1 LNEALLH
8 KEVQQFINDHLKSDL
23 SKLILKGSP
32 FKDVKIQELAA
43 QIQSKSKS
51 RNKLPTW
58 FDTNSIYYPKS
69 LSIEQTSSELT
80 AQYKASLIDGDKI
93 IDLTGGFGV
102 DSYFFAKK
110 FKSVIH
116 CEIDTELS
124 KIVRHNFVQLGLKN
138 IACFNTNGIDE
149 LTKNE
154 AFYDWI
160 YIDPSRRDALKTKVF
175 KLEDCLP
182 DVGKHLGV
190 FLERSDNIMIKLSPL
205 LDISRTIKGLS
216 FVKEIHVVAVKNEV
230 KELLILIQKGYEAP
244 SKIKTINIVEAG
256 QQTFEGYFPSNAGVE
271 FSAPKK
277 HLYEP
282 NAALLKSG
290 LFNEVSSELNAP
302 KLHSNSHLYT
312 SDELIDFPGRRFTI
326 LSVFKYNK
334 KLLKRNFK
342 CKNANITTRNFH
354 DSVAEIRKKTGIKEG
369 GNDYLFF
376 TTDIQENSI
385 VIHCKK
391 V

>member
-23 SKLILKGSP
+23 SKLILKGTP

-51 RNKLPTW
+51 RDKLPTW
-58 FDTNSIYYPKS
+58 FHTNSIYYPKS

-80 AQYKASLIDGDKI
+80 AQYKASLIEGDQL

-110 FKSVIH
+110 FNSVIH

-124 KIVRHNFVQLGLKN
+124 KIVRHNFIQLELKN
-138 IACFNTNGIDE
+138 ITSFNTNGIDE
-149 LTKNE
+149 LSKNE
-154 AFYDWI
+154 TFFDWI

-182 DVGKHLGV
+182 DVGKHLDV
-190 FLERSDNIMIKLSPL
+190 FLERSDNVMIKLSPL
-205 LDISRTIKGLS
+205 LDISLTIKDLK

-230 KELLILIQKGYEAP
+230 KELLILIQKGYEGP
-244 SKIKTINIVEAG
+244 SKIKTINIVASG
-256 QQTFEGYFPSNAGVE
+256 QQTFEGYFPSNADVE

-277 HLYEP
+277 YLYEP

-312 SDELIDFPGRRFTI
+312 SDELLDFPGRRFTI

-342 CKNANITTRNFH
+342 PRSANITTRNFH

-369 GNDYLFF
+369 GSDYLFF
-376 TTDIQENSI
+376 TTDIEDNSI

>member
-23 SKLILKGSP
+23 SKLILKGTP

-51 RNKLPTW
+51 RDKLPTW
-58 FDTNSIYYPKS
+58 FHTNSIYYPKS

-80 AQYKASLIDGDKI
+80 AQYKASLIEGDQL

-116 CEIDTELS
+116 CEIETELS
-124 KIVRHNFVQLGLKN
+124 KIVRHNFIQLGLKN
-138 IACFNTNGIDE
+138 ITSFNTNGIDE
-149 LTKNE
+149 LSKNE
-154 AFYDWI
+154 TFFDWI

-182 DVGKHLGV
+182 DVGKHLDF
-190 FLERSDNIMIKLSPL
+190 FLERSDNVMIKLSPL
-205 LDISRTIKGLS
+205 LDISLTIKDLK

-244 SKIKTINIVEAG
+244 SKIKTINIVASG
-256 QQTFEGYFPSNAGVE
+256 QQTFEGDFPSNANVE

-277 HLYEP
+277 YLYEP

-290 LFNEVSSELNAP
+290 LFNEISSELNAP

-312 SDELIDFPGRRFTI
+312 SDELLVFPGRRFTI

-342 CKNANITTRNFH
+342 SKSANITTRNFH

-376 TTDIQENSI
+376 TTDIEDNSI

>member
-1 LNEALLH
+1 MNEAVLH

-32 FKDVKIQELAA
+32 FKDVKIQELAV
-43 QIQSKSKS
+43 QIQAKSKS
-51 RNKLPTW
+51 RDKLPTW
-58 FDTNSIYYPKS
+58 FDTSNIYYPKS
-69 LSIEQTSSELT
+69 LSIEQTSSEPT
-80 AQYKASLIDGDKI
+80 AQYKASLMNGYKL

-124 KIVRHNFVQLGLKN
+124 KIVRHNSIQLGLKN
-138 IACFNTNGIDE
+138 VACLNTNGIDE
-149 LTKNE
+149 LSKNKN
-154 AFYDWI
+154 FYDWI
-160 YIDPSRRDALKTKVF
+160 YIDPSRRDAVKTKVF

-182 DVGKHLGV
+182 DVGKHLDL
-190 FLERSDNIMIKLSPL
+190 FLERSDNVMIKLSPL
-205 LDISRTIKGLS
+205 LDISLTINDLK

-230 KELLILIQKGYEAP
+230 KELLILIQKGYEGP
-244 SKIKTINIVEAG
+244 SKIKTINIVAAG
-256 QQTFEGYFPSNAGVE
+256 QQTFEGYFPSNADVE

-277 HLYEP
+277 YLYEP

-290 LFNEVSSELNAP
+290 LFDEVSSEINIS
-302 KLHSNSHLYT
+302 KLHSNSLLYT
-312 SDELIDFPGRRFTI
+312 SNDLVHFPGRSFAI

-342 CKNANITTRNFH
+342 FKNANITTRNFH

-376 TTDIQENSI
+376 TTDIEDNSI

>member
-1 LNEALLH
+1 MNEALLH

-23 SKLILKGSP
+23 SKLILKGTP

-51 RNKLPTW
+51 RDKLPTW
-58 FDTNSIYYPKS
+58 FHTNSIYYPKS

-80 AQYKASLIDGDKI
+80 AQYKASLIDGDQL

-124 KIVRHNFVQLGLKN
+124 KIVRYNFIQLGLKN
-138 IACFNTNGIDE
+138 ITSFNTNGIDE
-149 LTKNE
+149 LSKNE
-154 AFYDWI
+154 TFFDWI

-182 DVGKHLGV
+182 DVGKHLDL
-190 FLERSDNIMIKLSPL
+190 FLERSHNVMIKLSPL
-205 LDISRTIKGLS
+205 LDISLTIKDLK

-230 KELLILIQKGYEAP
+230 KELLILIQKGYEGP
-244 SKIKTINIVEAG
+244 SKIKTINIVASG
-256 QQTFEGYFPSNAGVE
+256 QQTFEGYFPSNADVE
-271 FSAPKK
+271 FSAPQK

-282 NAALLKSG
+282 NSALLKSG

-312 SDELIDFPGRRFTI
+312 SDELLDFPGRRFTI

-342 CKNANITTRNFH
+342 PKSANITTRNFH
-354 DSVAEIRKKTGIKEG
+354 DSVAEIRKRTGIKEG

-376 TTDIQENSI
+376 TTDIEDNSI

>member
-1 LNEALLH
+1 MNEALLH

-23 SKLILKGSP
+23 SKLILKGTP

-51 RNKLPTW
+51 RDKLPTW
-58 FDTNSIYYPKS
+58 FHTNSIYYPKS

-80 AQYKASLIDGDKI
+80 AQYKASLIDGDQL

-116 CEIDTELS
+116 CEIETELS
-124 KIVRHNFVQLGLKN
+124 KIVRYNFIQLGLKN
-138 IACFNTNGIDE
+138 ITSFNTNGIDE
-149 LTKNE
+149 LSKNE
-154 AFYDWI
+154 TFFDWI

-182 DVGKHLGV
+182 DVGKHLDF
-190 FLERSDNIMIKLSPL
+190 FLERSDNVMIKLSPL
-205 LDISRTIKGLS
+205 LDISLTIKDLK

-244 SKIKTINIVEAG
+244 SKIKTINIVASG
-256 QQTFEGYFPSNAGVE
+256 QQTFEGYFPSNANVE

-277 HLYEP
+277 YLYEP

-290 LFNEVSSELNAP
+290 LFNEISSGLNAP

-312 SDELIDFPGRRFTI
+312 SDELLVFPGRRFTI

-342 CKNANITTRNFH
+342 SKSANITTRNFH

-376 TTDIQENSI
+376 TTDIEENSI

>member
-1 LNEALLH
+1 M
-8 KEVQQFINDHLKSDL
+8 EVQKFINYHLKSDL

-51 RNKLPTW
+51 RDKLPTW
-58 FDTNSIYYPKS
+58 FHTNSIYYPKS

-80 AQYKASLIDGDKI
+80 AQYKASLIDGDQL

-110 FKSVIH
+110 FNSVIH

-124 KIVRHNFVQLGLKN
+124 KIVRHNFIQLELKN
-138 IACFNTNGIDE
+138 ITSFNTNGIDE
-149 LTKNE
+149 LNKNE
-154 AFYDWI
+154 TFFDWI
-160 YIDPSRRDALKTKVF
+160 YLDPSRRDVLKTKVF

-182 DVGKHLGV
+182 DVGKHLDA
-190 FLERSDNIMIKLSPL
+190 FLERSDNVMIKLSPL
-205 LDISRTIKGLS
+205 LDISLTIKDLK

-230 KELLILIQKGYEAP
+230 KELLILIQKGYEGP
-244 SKIKTINIVEAG
+244 SKIKTINILASG
-256 QQTFEGYFPSNAGVE
+256 QQTFEGYFPSNADVE

-302 KLHSNSHLYT
+302 KLHANSHLYT
-312 SDELIDFPGRRFTI
+312 SDELLDFPGRRFTI

-342 CKNANITTRNFH
+342 SKSANITTRNFH
-354 DSVAEIRKKTGIKEG
+354 DSVAEIRKRTGLKEG

-376 TTDIQENSI
+376 TTDIEDNSI

>member
-1 LNEALLH
+1 LNEAVLH
-8 KEVQQFINDHLKSDL
+8 KEVQQFINNHLKSDL

-32 FKDVKIQELAA
+32 FKDVKIQELAV
-43 QIQSKSKS
+43 QIQAKSKS
-51 RNKLPTW
+51 RDKLPTW
-58 FDTNSIYYPKS
+58 FLTNNIYYPKS
-69 LSIEQTSSELT
+69 LSIEQTSSEPT
-80 AQYKASLIDGDKI
+80 AQYKASLINGDKL

-110 FKSVIH
+110 FQSVIH

-124 KIVRHNFVQLGLKN
+124 KIVTHNFMQLELKN

-149 LTKNE
+149 LSESKSS
-154 AFYDWI
+154 YDWI
-160 YIDPSRRDALKTKVF
+160 FIDPSRRDALKTKVF

-182 DVGKHLGV
+182 DVGKHLDL
-190 FLERSDNIMIKLSPL
+190 FLERSDNVMIKLSPL
-205 LDISRTIKGLS
+205 LDISLTINDLK

-230 KELLILIQKGYEAP
+230 KELLILIQKGYEGP
-244 SKIKTINIVEAG
+244 SKIKTINMVAAG

-271 FSAPKK
+271 FAAPKK
-277 HLYEP
+277 YLYEP

-290 LFNEVSSELNAP
+290 LFNEISSEIKVS

-312 SDELIDFPGRRFTI
+312 SDDLVHFPGRSFAI

-342 CKNANITTRNFH
+342 SKNANITTRNFH

-376 TTDIQENSI
+376 TTDIEDNSI

>member
-23 SKLILKGSP
+23 SKLILKGTP

-51 RNKLPTW
+51 RDKLPTW
-58 FDTNSIYYPKS
+58 FHTNSIYYPKS

-80 AQYKASLIDGDKI
+80 AQYKASLIDGDQL

-110 FKSVIH
+110 FNSVIH

-124 KIVRHNFVQLGLKN
+124 KIVRHNFIQLELKN
-138 IACFNTNGIDE
+138 ITSFNTNGIDE
-149 LTKNE
+149 LNKNE
-154 AFYDWI
+154 TFFDWI
-160 YIDPSRRDALKTKVF
+160 YLDPSRRDVLKTKVF

-182 DVGKHLGV
+182 DVGKHLDV
-190 FLERSDNIMIKLSPL
+190 FLERSDNVMIKLSPL
-205 LDISRTIKGLS
+205 LDISLTIKDLK

-230 KELLILIQKGYEAP
+230 KELLILIQKGYEGP
-244 SKIKTINIVEAG
+244 SKIKTINIVASG
-256 QQTFEGYFPSNAGVE
+256 QQTFEGYFPSNADVE

-277 HLYEP
+277 YLYEP

-290 LFNEVSSELNAP
+290 LFNEVSSELNTP

-312 SDELIDFPGRRFTI
+312 SDELLDFPGRRFTI

-334 KLLKRNFK
+334 KLLKRN
-342 CKNANITTRNFH
+342 CKSKSANITTRNFH

-376 TTDIQENSI
+376 TTDIEDNSI
-385 VIHCKK
+385 AIHCKK

>member
-1 LNEALLH
+1 LNEAVLH
-8 KEVQQFINDHLKSDL
+8 KEVQQFINNHLKSDL

-32 FKDVKIQELAA
+32 FKDVKIQELAV
-43 QIQSKSKS
+43 QIQAKSKS
-51 RNKLPTW
+51 RDKLPTW
-58 FDTNSIYYPKS
+58 FLTNNIYYPKS
-69 LSIEQTSSELT
+69 LSIEQTSSEPT
-80 AQYKASLIDGDKI
+80 AQYKASLINGDKL

-110 FKSVIH
+110 FQSVIH

-124 KIVRHNFVQLGLKN
+124 KIVTHNFMQLELEN

-149 LTKNE
+149 LSESKSS
-154 AFYDWI
+154 YDWI
-160 YIDPSRRDALKTKVF
+160 FIDPSRRDALKTKVF

-182 DVGKHLGV
+182 DVGKHLDL
-190 FLERSDNIMIKLSPL
+190 FLERSDNVMIKLSPL
-205 LDISRTIKGLS
+205 LDISLTINDLK

-230 KELLILIQKGYEAP
+230 KELLILIQKGYEGP
-244 SKIKTINIVEAG
+244 SKIKTINMVAAG

-277 HLYEP
+277 YLYEP

-290 LFNEVSSELNAP
+290 LFNEISSEIKVS

-312 SDELIDFPGRRFTI
+312 SDDLVHFPGRSFAI

-342 CKNANITTRNFH
+342 GKNANITTRNFH

-376 TTDIQENSI
+376 TTDIEDNSI